1 MESPVNYELPAI
13 QTIDDIT
20 NAEIRAEIQKYIDLD
35 YVLGFMLWGSR
46 ATRFA
51 EPTTDYD
58 ALIYVTQ
65 EFFDKLPKKDI
76 AILTYDE
83 TVTPKRM
90 VIDFTYWADSI
101 FEDQLKSPMD
111 IDHAAYVEGI
121 VLNDKTGK
129 LEEWWKKLAQ
139 YPIKKHE
146 DRVKSKFINLGVS
159 FGYAVI
165 NQRRDHQVDMMLNLQ
180 KSIVLATNLLF
191 ALQKK
196 WAPPM
201 KWWSKYVKVYGIDKK
216 TYDIFEQAILNLNV
230 DTMRAVYLHL
240 KELIKSQ
247 GINLDNAAEDFFDTI
262 YPEGRK
268 KLCEHSYI

>member
-129 LEEWWKKLAQ
+129 LEEWRKKLAQ

-146 DRVKSKFINLGVS
+146 DRVKSKFINIGV
-159 FGYAVI
+159 
-165 NQRRDHQVDMMLNLQ
+165 
-180 KSIVLATNLLF
+180 
-191 ALQKK
+191 
-196 WAPPM
+196 
-201 KWWSKYVKVYGIDKK
+201 
-216 TYDIFEQAILNLNV
+216 
-230 DTMRAVYLHL
+230 
-240 KELIKSQ
+240 
-247 GINLDNAAEDFFDTI
+247 
-262 YPEGRK
+262 
-268 KLCEHSYI
+268 